1 MNCKHDYEVTGG
13 QFCTICGLNYGKLS
27 IAELGQLRITVNA
40 NALYDAMLNADAIGL
55 DVEAIN
61 TQVAAKLVS
70 AIPIEVSWDAVKGL
84 QDVEAFNNARQRF
97 DEYRRLRAE
106 NNAQLDRVTY
116 LKTQKG
122 AL

>member
-61 TQVAAKLVS
+61 TQAAAKLVA

-97 DEYRRLRAE
+97 DEYRRLRSE

-116 LKTQKG
+116 LKIQKG

>member
-61 TQVAAKLVS
+61 TQAAAKLVA
-70 AIPIEVSWDAVKGL
+70 AIPIEVSWDVLKGL

-97 DEYRRLRAE
+97 DEYRRLRSE

-116 LKTQKG
+116 LKIQKG

>member
-1 MNCKHDYEVTGG
+1 MNFKHDYEVTGG

-61 TQVAAKLVS
+61 TQAAAKLVA
-70 AIPIEVSWDAVKGL
+70 AIPIEVSWDALKGL

-97 DEYRRLRAE
+97 DEYRRLRSE